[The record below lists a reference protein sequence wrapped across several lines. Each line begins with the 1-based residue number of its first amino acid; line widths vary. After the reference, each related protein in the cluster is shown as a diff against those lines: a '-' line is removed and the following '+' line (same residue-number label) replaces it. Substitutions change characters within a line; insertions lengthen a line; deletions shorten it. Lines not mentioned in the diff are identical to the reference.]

1 VTEEVTEKTITG
13 EDTIKAAPKSRSGG
27 LWLGIIVLLIVAL
40 IAGAGFFLYQ
50 QLRSQ
55 GDDIN
60 KEDQRNI
67 EMEKQV
73 SGFQAQLASMQTQLT
88 AATGTISTADE
99 RFDQKIAER
108 SKTQEEKLE
117 ATRKDLTNAV
127 LQIQRQL
134 GKTRGDWLIAD
145 AEYLLSVAG
154 QRLHLIG
161 DVETTREAL
170 EAADQRLRESGDA
183 GAIKVRE
190 EIAKEL
196 ATLRSIPAIDLV
208 GMYAKLQS
216 LSSRVNQLTLFLPY
230 EGKPIVKSSEHNK
243 HNVPSQIPSDLLN
256 ATLKQLD
263 GYVTVRH
270 TAQPIKA
277 ILTAEE
283 AQFIRQQLSL
293 KLEMIKLALVQKN
306 QTLYQTSLEDA
317 LAWLDKNFNKNAET
331 QQFIAELQQL
341 NATKLNAQMP
351 DISLSLKMLRDITKL
366 RIESDKA
373 LPASVSETK
382 TGQPKADEITPLT
395 VETTTLSNETA
406 KAEKAAA
413 ASSVNAQNA
422 KKANDVTATVAQP
435 TDDSTKPAT
444 QAVSETTVTPDKG
457 ATKSESTTKNPEK
470 NPQPTVIKPVVV
482 H

>member
-13 EDTIKAAPKSRSGG
+13 EDTINAAPKSRNGG
-27 LWLGIIVLLIVAL
+27 LWIGIIVLLIVVL
-40 IAGAGFFLYQ
+40 IAGTGFFLYQ

-73 SGFQAQLASMQTQLT
+73 SGFQSQLAAMQTQLT
-88 AATGTISTADE
+88 TATSTISNADE
-99 RFDQKIAER
+99 RFEEKIAER
-108 SKTQEEKLE
+108 AKTQEEKLE

-183 GAIKVRE
+183 AAFKVRE
-190 EIAKEL
+190 QIAKEL

-208 GMYAKLQS
+208 GMYSKLQS
-216 LSSRVNQLTLFLPY
+216 LSTRVDKLTLFLPY
-230 EGKPIVKSSEHNK
+230 EGKPVVKSSEHDK
-243 HNVPSQIPSDLLN
+243 HNAPSETSSGLLN
-256 ATLKQLD
+256 AALKQFD

-306 QTLYQTSLEDA
+306 QTLYQASLEDA

-331 QQFIAELQQL
+331 QQFAAELNQL
-341 NATKLNAQMP
+341 NAAKLNAQMP

-366 RIESDKA
+366 RIETDKA
-373 LPASVSETK
+373 LPPTVLEMK
-382 TGQPKADEITPLT
+382 TEQPKAEEVKPIAIETPLT
-395 VETTTLSNETA
+395 NSN
-406 KAEKAAA
+406 
-413 ASSVNAQNA
+413 
-422 KKANDVTATVAQP
+422 ATVKTEVATP
-435 TDDSTKPAT
+435 EVKIEKPVSAAPPAT
-444 QAVSETTVTPDKG
+444 AGTTKELDKSATVKFTNDAEIKKSNDKVGTVTP
-457 ATKSESTTKNPEK
+457 KSPEK
-470 NPQPTVIKPVVV
+470 TPQPAVINPVVT